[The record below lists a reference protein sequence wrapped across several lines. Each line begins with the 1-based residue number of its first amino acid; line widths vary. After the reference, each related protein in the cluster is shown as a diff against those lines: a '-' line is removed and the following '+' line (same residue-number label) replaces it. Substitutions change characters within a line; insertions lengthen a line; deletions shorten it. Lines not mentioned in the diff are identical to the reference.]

1 MQLYSYAKREKSNR
15 CKKKKKVKLYSA
27 FIYSRSLLFHTPDSI
42 DIVTVR
48 EHLTKMYLTIMKKK
62 KTEKKEKTPANY

>member
-1 MQLYSYAKREKSNR
+1 MQ
-15 CKKKKKVKLYSA
+15 KKKKVKLYSA
-27 FIYSRSLLFHTPDSI
+27 FIYSRSYLFHTPDSI

-48 EHLTKMYLTIMKKK
+48 EHLTKMYLTIIKKK